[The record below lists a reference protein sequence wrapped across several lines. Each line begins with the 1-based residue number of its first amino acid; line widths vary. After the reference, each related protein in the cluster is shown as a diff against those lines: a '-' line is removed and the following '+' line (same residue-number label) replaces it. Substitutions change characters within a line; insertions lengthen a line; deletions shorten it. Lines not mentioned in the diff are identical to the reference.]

1 MFRMKKNAAE
11 EKPTVGD
18 HLKKIVA
25 ASSKGPS
32 IRSHRT
38 NENMQVMNKKRL
50 ADIFGRRKTG
60 DNSFRRTMNPK

>member
-1 MFRMKKNAAE
+1 MKKATTEDKSVAGE
-11 EKPTVGD
+11 P
-18 HLKKIVA
+18 LKKLVA

-38 NENMQVMNKKRL
+38 NENMQAVYNKRL

-60 DNSFRRTMNPK
+60 DNSFRKTLNHK